1 MSLLKQDV
9 LKEIAKLC
17 GAETKGA
24 GRGKNPLGKQVAET
38 LCAKPKKDKAVKTP
52 NKKTKK

>member
-38 LCAKPKKDKAVKTP
+38 LCAKPKKDKAKAP